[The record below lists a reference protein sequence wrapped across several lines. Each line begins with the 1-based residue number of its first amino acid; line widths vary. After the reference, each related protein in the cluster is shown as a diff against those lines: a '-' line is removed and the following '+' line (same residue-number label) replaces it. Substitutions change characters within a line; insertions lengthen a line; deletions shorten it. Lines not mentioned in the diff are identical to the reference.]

1 MKDKFSK
8 SINLILWT
16 NNGILQQVTIQRR
29 NLPKISSEI
38 HEYVLLLKLPHVV
51 YLSKSENATET
62 WYVTQNNMIV
72 RVWK

>member
-29 NLPKISSEI
+29 NLPKILSEI
-38 HEYVLLLKLPHVV
+38 DEYVLKLPHVV
-51 YLSKSENATET
+51 QLSKSENATET
-62 WYVTQNNMIV
+62 WYVTWNNMIV
-72 RVWK
+72 RV